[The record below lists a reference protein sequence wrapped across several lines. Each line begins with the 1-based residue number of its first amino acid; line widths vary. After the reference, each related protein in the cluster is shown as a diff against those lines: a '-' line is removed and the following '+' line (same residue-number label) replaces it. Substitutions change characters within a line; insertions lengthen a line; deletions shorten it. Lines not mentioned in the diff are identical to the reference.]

1 MKKIIFATGNKN
13 KLAEASRILGI
24 NVEGV
29 DIDID
34 EVQSLDR
41 REVAVKKAQEYYRQ
55 VKKPLF
61 VEDNSLEFLALN
73 GLPGVYIDSF
83 FRALG
88 NRGLIRLLRELK
100 DRGAVA
106 YTTLVYIWGK
116 DKYKIFESKVEGS
129 VTKSEKGEGFGW
141 DPIFIPRGENK
152 TFGQMP
158 TEEKDKYS
166 MRASALKKLQK
177 WLHAEKLI

>member
-1 MKKIIFATGNKN
+1 MKKIIFATRNKN

-24 NVEGV
+24 NVVGA
-29 DIDID
+29 DIDVD

-41 REVAVKKAQEYYRQ
+41 HEVAVKKAQEYYRQ
-55 VKKPLF
+55 VRKPLF
-61 VEDNSLEFLALN
+61 VEDNSLEFISLN

-88 NRGLIRLLRELK
+88 NRGLIHLLRGVK
-100 DRGAVA
+100 GRDAIA
-106 YTTLVYIWGK
+106 YTTLVYIWAK
-116 DKYKIFESKVEGS
+116 DKYKIFDGKVEGS
-129 VTKSEKGEGFGW
+129 IAKSEKGEGFGW
-141 DPIFIPRGENK
+141 DPIFVPRGETK

-158 TEEKDKYS
+158 AEEKDKYS

-177 WLHAEKLI
+177 WLHSEKLI